1 MCAISSAGRRDGAR
15 RLCGR
20 LGVDEIYPGKGQK
33 FLTVVGNL
41 QSGEPVWFGWE
52 RKQET
57 LDRFFQQEL
66 SSRQRHGIEAA
77 CVDMHEPFRLS
88 LEAWAPQ
95 CHLIYDKFHIMQPAN
110 EAVTR
115 GATSRVFS
123 PRQGDAGI
131 SERQTLAATDWGRGY
146 RDINYLLLKA
156 QRLAFTKTEFIAF
169 EKAA

>member
-20 LGVDEIYPGKGQK
+20 LGVDEIYLGKNQK
-33 FLTVVGNL
+33 FLKVVSNL

-77 CVDMHEPFRLS
+77 CVGMHEPFRLS

-95 CHLIYDKFHIMQPAN
+95 RHLIYDKFHVMQPAN
-110 EAVTR
+110 EAVTEVR
-115 GATSRVFS
+115 RAEFF
-123 PRQGDAGI
+123 RQGRRCGN
-131 SERQTLAATDWGRGY
+131 E
-146 RDINYLLLKA
+146 
-156 QRLAFTKTEFIAF
+156 
-169 EKAA
+169 